1 MGETF
6 TVLVVAVSIFDE
18 KESFFRAR
26 ACEESFARDAVG
38 NILEWFLLT
47 HKKV

>member
-1 MGETF
+1 MGEKY
-6 TVLVVAVSIFDE
+6 TVLLVAVSMFDE
-18 KESFFRAR
+18 KEPFFRAR
-26 ACEESFARDAVG
+26 ACEGSFARDAVG